1 MGQSGALR
9 LRGVQVCGSRL
20 RVGGKC
26 HVKSLLLASRDIVH
40 SHLHDMGIVKA
51 LEKDCEVAMGDF
63 LFMF

>member
-1 MGQSGALR
+1 M
-9 LRGVQVCGSRL
+9 
-20 RVGGKC
+20 GGKC
-26 HVKSLLLASRDIVH
+26 HLKSLLLASRDIVH